1 MQTRAHILLVDDHQ
15 NIREP
20 LAKYLRRYE
29 FDVTTADGGVAMRHL
44 LQQHTFD
51 LIVLDVMMPGEDG
64 WSLCRFVHEHLQTP
78 VVLLTAMN
86 EPADRIVGLELGADD
101 FVAKPFDPRELV
113 ARVRSVLR
121 RSAITHGRSQAQGKR
136 TEPASER
143 GERSYVFDG
152 WIFDARV
159 RRLRNPDD
167 EDIALSK
174 VEFQLLRALL
184 QNPNEVLSRNRLLDL
199 TRGDDADPV
208 FDRSI
213 DSQISRLRR
222 KLQRDPGGASF
233 IRTARGDGYLF
244 SADVQAQ
251 P

>member
-1 MQTRAHILLVDDHQ
+1 MQTRPHLLLVDDHQ

-29 FDVTTADGGVAMRHL
+29 FDVTTAEDGVAMRLL
-44 LQQHTFD
+44 LQQRAFD
-51 LIVLDVMMPGEDG
+51 LIVLDVMLPGEDG
-64 WSLCRFVHEHLQTP
+64 WSLCRFVHEHLQIP

-121 RSAITHGRSQAQGKR
+121 RSAITQGLARSQGKAPQAA
-136 TEPASER
+136 PARDAMGYAFE
-143 GERSYVFDG
+143 G
-152 WIFDARV
+152 WVFDARG
-159 RRLRNPDD
+159 RRLRNPDG
-167 EDIALSK
+167 EEVALSA
-174 VEFQLLRALL
+174 VEFQLLHVLL

-199 TRGDDADPV
+199 TRRDGAEQV

-213 DSQISRLRR
+213 DSQISRLRK
-222 KLQRDPGGASF
+222 KLQRDAGGAGF

-244 SADVQAQ
+244 SAEVQAR

>member
-1 MQTRAHILLVDDHQ
+1 MQTRASILLVDDHQ

-29 FDVTTADGGVAMRHL
+29 FDVTTAEDGVAMRQL
-44 LQQHTFD
+44 LQQRSFD

-64 WSLCRFVHEHLQTP
+64 WSLCRFVHEHLQIP

-86 EPADRIVGLELGADD
+86 EPADRVVGLELGADD
-101 FVAKPFDPRELV
+101 FIAKPFDPRELV

-121 RSAITHGRSQAQGKR
+121 RSAITEGLARAQGKLAEA
-136 TEPASER
+136 TPTR
-143 GERSYVFDG
+143 GAVSYIFDG
-152 WIFDARV
+152 WVFDARG
-159 RRLRNPDD
+159 RRLRNPA
-167 EDIALSK
+167 EEEVALST
-174 VEFQLLRALL
+174 VEFHLLRVML

-199 TRGDDADPV
+199 TRGEDADPV

-213 DSQISRLRR
+213 DSQISRLRK
-222 KLQRDPGGASF
+222 KLQSDAGGGGF

-244 SADVQAQ
+244 SADVQAG